1 MKNKC
6 VLLCF
11 LPFLLTSCSSPMKD
25 SFLCFD
31 TTISYTVY
39 GMNHDET
46 AFINIVCRDLD
57 KLFDSYHARDIL
69 NVYSINQTND
79 EVEIGEGSLYDILEK
94 SLQVQSM
101 GATYF
106 NPLCG
111 SLSNLWKNAL
121 DNNQVLSQE
130 TINVEL
136 TKINS
141 SSLLLKD
148 GTKVQRVGEA
158 EIDLCGIAKGY
169 ALDVIKRY
177 LDGQEFTRYIV
188 NAGSSSILLGEK
200 NTKDGLYNIGIKDI
214 KNAYFKAKNCFVSTS
229 GIREQL
235 TIIDGVKYSHIVNP
249 VTGSV
254 VPKHDTVIVITD
266 SGFYGDALSTS
277 MMMNTVE
284 EIQQIE
290 IDHNVKAIVIDDNQI
305 TYKNSEIEVYYH

>member
-31 TTISYTVY
+31 TTISYSIY
-39 GMNHDET
+39 GMSFLDT
-46 AFINIVCRDLD
+46 RFINDTFSIMDS
-57 KLFDSYHARDIL
+57 LFDSYHQRGVT
-69 NVYSINQTND
+69 NVYSINQTNE
-79 EVEIGEGSLYDILEK
+79 EVDIGESVLYGILEK
-94 SLQVQSM
+94 SLQVQSR

-111 SLSNLWKNAL
+111 SLSKLWKESL
-121 DNNQVLSQE
+121 DKKQVLSQE
-130 TINVEL
+130 VIDAEFA
-136 TKINS
+136 KINS
-141 SSLLLKD
+141 SNLLLKD
-148 GTKVQRVGEA
+148 DYKVQRVGEA
-158 EIDLCGIAKGY
+158 EIDLGGIAKGY
-169 ALDVIKRY
+169 ALDVAKDY
-177 LDGQEFTRYIV
+177 LESKEVTNYII

-235 TIIDGVKYSHIVNP
+235 TIIDSVKYSHIVNP